1 MKRRDILAALGAA
14 PAALALPRMT
24 SAQAWPT
31 APIRMVVPYAAGGGI
46 DAVARLVAKAMAD
59 DLGQSLVVDNRG
71 GAGGMLGAE
80 LVARAAPDG
89 YTVLF
94 AGNPELTIT
103 PWLQKASY
111 QPLVDFKP
119 IELVSQSPSV
129 IACMP
134 SLGAANLRNAL
145 AAAKKR
151 PGGITVGTPGN
162 GSPMHIAVELL
173 RAQSGLDIVH
183 VPYKGAA
190 PATVALL
197 GGEIAFA
204 LVGAPPLLPHIAAGK
219 IQALAVTQPQR
230 SPLLA
235 QVPTIG
241 EAVGLMKDVDFVAWY
256 GLLTPV
262 KAPAQAVER
271 LQRSAAAAL
280 AQPAVRERLQ
290 ALGTDPVAMPAGPF
304 AQRMKNE
311 SEQYRQIIQRFQIKA
326 R

>member
-1 MKRRDILAALGAA
+1 MKRREILAAMGAV
-14 PAALALPRMT
+14 PAALALPRVA
-24 SAQAWPT
+24 SAQAWPSQ
-31 APIRMVVPYAAGGGI
+31 PIRMVVPYAAGGGI
-46 DAVARLVAKAMAD
+46 DAVARLIAKAMGE

-80 LVARAAPDG
+80 IVARAAPDG

-119 IELVSQSPSV
+119 LELVSQSPSV
-129 IACMP
+129 IACLP
-134 SLGAANLRNAL
+134 SLGAANLRDAL

-162 GSPMHIAVELL
+162 GSPMHVAVELL

-183 VPYKGAA
+183 VPYKGAG

-197 GGEIAFA
+197 GGEISFA
-204 LVGAPPLLPHIAAGK
+204 LVGAPPLLPHINAGK

-230 SPLLA
+230 SPMLA

-241 EAVGLMKDVDFVAWY
+241 EAMGFMKDVDFVAWY
-256 GLLTPV
+256 GLL
-262 KAPAQAVER
+262 APAKVSADVVDR
-271 LQRSAAAAL
+271 LEKSAAAAL

-290 ALGTDPVAMPAGPF
+290 ALGTDPVAMPSAPF

-311 SEQYRQIIQRFQIKA
+311 SAQYQQIIQRFQIKA
-326 R
+326 N

>member
-1 MKRRDILAALGAA
+1 MKRRDILTALGAA
-14 PAALALPRMT
+14 PAALTLPRLAG
-24 SAQAWPT
+24 AQAWPNQ
-31 APIRMVVPYAAGGGI
+31 PIRMVVPYAAGGGI
-46 DAVARLVAKAMAD
+46 DAVARLLAKAMGE

-80 LVARAAPDG
+80 IVARAAPDG

-119 IELVSQSPSV
+119 VELVSQSPSV
-129 IACMP
+129 ITCLP
-134 SLGAANLRNAL
+134 SLGATTLRDAL
-145 AAAKKR
+145 AAAGKR

-162 GSPMHIAVELL
+162 GSPMHVAVELL

-183 VPYKGAA
+183 VPYKGAG

-204 LVGAPPLLPHIAAGK
+204 LVGAPPVLPHIAAGK

-235 QVPTIG
+235 QVPTLG
-241 EAVGLMKDVDFVAWY
+241 EAMGFMKDVDFVAWY
-256 GLLTPV
+256 GLLVPA
-262 KAPAQAVER
+262 KAPVEVVER
-271 LQRSAAAAL
+271 LQKSAAAAL

-290 ALGTDPVAMPAGPF
+290 ALGTDTVAMPSAPF
-304 AQRMKNE
+304 TQRMRKE
-311 SEQYRQIIQRFQIKA
+311 SEQYQEIIRRFGIKA
-326 R
+326 N